1 VFRVSPAKGYCFD
14 HLPLEELFVCMYH
27 IWYTCSMGKKPK
39 SLAEPGAPVAALERQ
54 GKRVPAIFFQT
65 EAGGEPVRDWLKGL
79 PSSED
84 RKRIGEDIKTVEFG
98 WPVGMP
104 VCRPLGDTIYEV
116 RARLAQNRIARV
128 LFYIDK
134 KGRMVLLHGFIKK
147 TQKTPDEDLELAR
160 SNKNKHQRGLK

>member
-1 VFRVSPAKGYCFD
+1 MVHSLSGQETQISKGVGTQ
-14 HLPLEELFVCMYH
+14 PETV
-27 IWYTCSMGKKPK
+27 
-39 SLAEPGAPVAALERQ
+39 ERQ
-54 GKRVPAIFFQT
+54 GKRVPVIFFRT

-104 VCRPLGDTIYEV
+104 VCKPLGDSIYEV
-116 RARLAQNRIARV
+116 RTSVVQNRIASV
-128 LFYIDK
+128 LFYIDR
-134 KGRMVLLHGFIKK
+134 KGRMVLLHGFVKK

-160 SNKNKHQRGLK
+160 SNKSKHQRGLQ